1 MINKNYTLMKK
12 SLLLLVLFFFC
23 CKSDDRC
30 GEILDKIIT
39 PDQYIFVICFDG
51 CNRITNSDFQGSMQ
65 SDVKVDE
72 LTFDMFKEG
81 DNYCVE

>member
-1 MINKNYTLMKK
+1 MKK
-12 SLLLLVLFFFC
+12 SLLLLVLFFVC

>member
-1 MINKNYTLMKK
+1 MKK
-12 SLLLLVLFFFC
+12 SLLLVLFFFC

-30 GEILDKIIT
+30 GEILVKIIT
-39 PDQYIFVICFDG
+39 SDQYIFVICFDG
-51 CNRITNSDFQGSMQ
+51 CNRINNSNFQGRMQ

>member
-1 MINKNYTLMKK
+1 MINKNHTLMKK

-30 GEILDKIIT
+30 GEILYKIIT
-39 PDQYIFVICFDG
+39 SDQYIFVICFDG
-51 CNRITNSDFQGSMQ
+51 CNSITNSDFQGRMQ

-72 LTFDMFKEG
+72 LTLDRFKEG
-81 DNYCVE
+81 DNYVV